1 MAESK
6 EAKSSEEQQPI
17 PIAELPIQ
25 SLRQLQQQVTESYE
39 YISRNLATL
48 KMARNRFNGS
58 KVILDSYT
66 ETNNDKQ
73 TLIPLTDSLYVPGYL
88 HTNKVLVD
96 LGVGYFAER
105 TPKQAQQYFDRKVK
119 FVQNKIDQLSAKMN
133 EASNSK
139 EQIEGVLREKINAQI
154 AQQQQQ
160 QQAQQQQIK

>member
-1 MAESK
+1 MSESK
-6 EAKSSEEQQPI
+6 EVKSSEEQQPI
-17 PIAELPIQ
+17 PITELPIQ

-139 EQIEGVLREKINAQI
+139 EQIEGVLREKIQTQI
-154 AQQQQQ
+154 QQQQQ
-160 QQAQQQQIK
+160 QQTQQ

>member
-1 MAESK
+1 MSESK
-6 EAKSSEEQQPI
+6 EVKSSEEQQPI
-17 PIAELPIQ
+17 PITELPIQ

-73 TLIPLTDSLYVPGYL
+73 TLIPLTDSLYIPGYL

-139 EQIEGVLREKINAQI
+139 EQIEGVLREKIQTQI
-154 AQQQQQ
+154 QQQQQ
-160 QQAQQQQIK
+160 QQTQQ